1 MTRTRPEPPFDD
13 PDGELEKLAAEH
25 RDRAPILA
33 EEQTRRKRT
42 ARNELEQ
49 VINTRW
55 ALTAEDEAVGDGDD
69 GPLRI
74 GDESATFGP
83 PTR

>member
-1 MTRTRPEPPFDD
+1 MTPTRPEQPFDD
-13 PDGELEKLAAEH
+13 ADGELEKLAAEH

-49 VINTRW
+49 VINTRL
-55 ALTAEDEAVGDGDD
+55 ALTAEHQAVGDRDD
-69 GPLRI
+69 GVLRT
-74 GDESATFGP
+74 DESATSGP

>member
-1 MTRTRPEPPFDD
+1 MTPTRPAPPFDD

-49 VINTRW
+49 VINTRL
-55 ALTAEDEAVGDGDD
+55 ALTAEDQAVGDGDD
-69 GPLRI
+69 GLLRT
-74 GDESATFGP
+74 DESTTFGP
-83 PTR
+83 LTR